1 MERDEGAPLSAS
13 AEAVLAAIQ
22 RSVDAVQDFLERT
35 ERQALVI
42 GSLEAELGRARDHAK
57 ALEVES
63 ARLRAELMAKRPLS
77 PQEIEALVEEQNVL
91 AHMFVASD
99 RLARARTPREALD
112 IGVEVLHNLA
122 GVHRYGV
129 WLRGEP
135 GAAPRLVG
143 PGEPRFRITD
153 SHGDLVKRALET
165 RQVAR
170 GGADPAS
177 LPVAVPLVLDGQA
190 VGAIEVAELVPQVGD
205 KLGRLQD
212 ELLQFLS
219 DRLAPAM
226 CQAAL
231 SASHILV
238 EVWIRHADQIADVR
252 KVHA

>member
-13 AEAVLAAIQ
+13 AEAVLATIQ
-22 RSVDAVQDFLERT
+22 RSVEAVQQFLERT
-35 ERQALVI
+35 GRQAAVI
-42 GSLEAELGRARDHAK
+42 GSLEAELVREREHAK
-57 ALEVES
+57 ALEAET
-63 ARLRAELMAKRPLS
+63 RKLRGELTSKRPMS
-77 PQEIEALVEEQNVL
+77 PEDIEALIEEQNVL

-99 RLARARTPREALD
+99 RLARARSPREALD

-129 WLRGEP
+129 WLRGEAGQP
-135 GAAPRLVG
+135 PRLVG
-143 PGEPRFRITD
+143 PTDRKYRIEA
-153 SHGDLVKRALET
+153 SHGDLVERALRT
-165 RQVAR
+165 CQVAR
-170 GGADPAS
+170 DGTPGI
-177 LPVAVPLVLDGQA
+177 LPVAVPLVLDREA
-190 VGAIEVAELVPQVGD
+190 VGAIEIRELVPQVGD

-238 EVWIRHADQIADVR
+238 EVWIRHADQIAT
-252 KVHA
+252 VHP

>member
-35 ERQALVI
+35 GRQAAVI

-57 ALEVES
+57 ALESES
-63 ARLRAELMAKRPLS
+63 ARLRSELVSKRPLS
-77 PQEIEALVEEQNVL
+77 PQEIEALIEEQNVL

-129 WLRGEP
+129 WLRGDA
-135 GAAPRLVG
+135 GATARLVG
-143 PGEPRFRITD
+143 PTERRFRITE
-153 SHGDLVKRALET
+153 SQGDLVERALAT
-165 RQVAR
+165 KQTAR
-170 GGADPAS
+170 VGNDPGQ

-190 VGAIEVAELVPQVGD
+190 VGAIEIRELVPQVGD
-205 KLGRLQD
+205 RLGRLQD

-238 EVWIRHADQIADVR
+238 EVWTRHADQIATVQP
-252 KVHA
+252 

>member
-35 ERQALVI
+35 GRQAAVI
-42 GSLEAELGRARDHAK
+42 SSLEAELGRAREHAK
-57 ALEVES
+57 ALEGES
-63 ARLRAELMAKRPLS
+63 AKLRSELISKRTLS
-77 PQEIEALVEEQNVL
+77 PQEIEALIEEQNVL

-129 WLRGEP
+129 WLRGEA
-135 GAAPRLVG
+135 GEQPRLVG
-143 PGEPRFRITD
+143 PAERRFRITE
-153 SHGDLVKRALET
+153 SQGDLVERALAT
-165 RQVAR
+165 RQNAR
-170 GGADPAS
+170 VGQDPGV
-177 LPVAVPLVLDGQA
+177 LPVAVPLVLDGVA
-190 VGAIEVAELVPQVGD
+190 VGAIEIRELVPQVGD
-205 KLGRLQD
+205 RLGRLQD

-231 SASHILV
+231 SASNILV
-238 EVWIRHADQIADVR
+238 EVWTRHADQIATV
-252 KVHA
+252 AA

>member
-1 MERDEGAPLSAS
+1 
-13 AEAVLAAIQ
+13 VLAAIQ

-35 ERQALVI
+35 GRQAVVI
-42 GSLEAELGRARDHAK
+42 NSLEAELARAREHSTK
-57 ALEVES
+57 LEAES
-63 ARLRAELMAKRPLS
+63 ARLRSELVSKRPLS
-77 PQEIEALVEEQNVL
+77 QQEIEALIEEQNVL

-99 RLARARTPREALD
+99 RLARAHTPREALD

-135 GAAPRLVG
+135 DATPRLVG
-143 PGEPRFRITD
+143 PSEKRFRIEAGTSD
-153 SHGDLVKRALET
+153 GALVAKALSS

-170 GGADPAS
+170 ASQVPGA
-177 LPVAVPLVLDGQA
+177 LPVAVPLVLDGVA
-190 VGAIEVAELVPQVGD
+190 VGAIEIRELVPQVGD

-231 SASHILV
+231 SASQILV
-238 EVWIRHADQIADVR
+238 EVWNRHADQIATV
-252 KVHA
+252 AA